1 MMTLAQASAYFDRTE
16 VRHPDTGAVLFL
28 GQVDP
33 YDDSKRDAGAAY
45 RRVLS
50 VASGTVI
57 PASREVRI
65 HGQEW
70 VLGTSERDGLSE
82 IHREKYVLQ
91 PARAWNV
98 SRLPS
103 FLSGAVTAVLRGAA
117 EWIKDTK
124 EAETSSQVASQFNG
138 LFSISADIRL
148 HDVLWVG
155 AEAYLSRAVRPLPS
169 GFTGVVLARLDY
181 PLQACT
187 VTERVY
193 DPVAGAYAAG
203 APQVVQGLRLRWQD
217 FFAYE
222 SQAAEKHRPG
232 DDVLLVPASAV
243 VSTSSTVQAY
253 GSTWSVYSVESVS
266 GVKALHVRAA

>member
-1 MMTLAQASAYFDRTE
+1 MLTLAEASAYFDRTE
-16 VRHPDTGAVLFL
+16 VCHPDTGAVLFL

-33 YDDSKRDAGAAY
+33 FDDSKRDAGPAY

-50 VASGTVI
+50 VAAGTVI

-91 PARAWNV
+91 PAKAWNV
-98 SRLPS
+98 SRLS
-103 FLSGAVTAVLRGAA
+103 AFLAGTVPTVLRGAA

-138 LFSISADIRL
+138 LFALGADLRL
-148 HDVLWVG
+148 HDVVWASG
-155 AEAYLSRAVRPLPS
+155 EAYLSRAVRPLPS
-169 GFTGVVLARLDY
+169 GFTGAILARLDY

-187 VTERVY
+187 ITERVY
-193 DPVAGAYAAG
+193 DPVTGAYAAG
-203 APQVVQGLRLRWQD
+203 APQVLQGLRLRWQD

-232 DDVLLVPASAV
+232 DDVLLVPASAT
-243 VSTSSTVQAY
+243 VSTASTVQAY
-253 GSTWSVYSVESVS
+253 GSTWSVYAVESVS